1 MRKILHFVV
10 FFAFIAGF
18 ASAQEALKVDF
29 KSDAAQETEA
39 GWEKIVIKDKT
50 IPEVPS
56 YSYSKFSGTVKVEPV
71 WLNTPIAAN
80 VRAVNRATN
89 FYKGDLALVI
99 NNFTGV
105 DVRNA
110 SDCDAVG
117 VKISGLP
124 AGTYSWKSYHHDVD
138 DQHGKF
144 TVKIENNAGVLVEDP
159 TERLITHSKVV
170 SFTEG
175 YVIGSLDSICQYKYD
190 KIVSA
195 GVNDVIKVSFKSTL
209 PPDANMTDHSVKI
222 IFINGFILTKVSGVG
237 VSEQVDEKLSI
248 MGHRG
253 GSISIKGEN
262 LSKVELYSVNGTLLR
277 RENKPGNEMNIT
289 NLNEGIYL
297 VKVSKANGEISCRK
311 IAIR

>member
-1 MRKILHFVV
+1 MRKLLLSSAILAVLV
-10 FFAFIAGF
+10 LS
-18 ASAQEALKVDF
+18 ASAQEALKIDF

-105 DVRNA
+105 DVRNS

-144 TVKIENNAGVLVEDP
+144 TVKIENNAGVIVQDQ

-175 YVIGSLDSICQYKYD
+175 YVVSSLDSICQYKYD

-209 PPDANMTDHSVKI
+209 PADPNMTDHSVKI
-222 IFINGFILTKVSGVG
+222 ILINGFILTKVSGVG
-237 VSEQVDEKLSI
+237 VSEQLDPKISI
-248 MGHRG
+248 LGERG
-253 GSISIKGEN
+253 GRISIKGEN
-262 LSKVELYSVNGTLLR
+262 LSKVELYSINGTLLHR
-277 RENKPGNEMNIT
+277 IVKTSNDMTIS
-289 NLNEGIYL
+289 NLNAGIYL
-297 VKVSKANGEISCRK
+297 VKAIRANGEPLCRK
-311 IAIR
+311 ISVR